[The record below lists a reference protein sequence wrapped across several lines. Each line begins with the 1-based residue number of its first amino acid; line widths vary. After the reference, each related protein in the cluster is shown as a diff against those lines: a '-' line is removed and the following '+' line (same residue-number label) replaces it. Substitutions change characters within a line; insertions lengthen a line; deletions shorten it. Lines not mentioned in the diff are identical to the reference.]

1 MPDTDA
7 LTAMGHAAASLLAV
21 DPAGLGGCVL
31 RASAGPHRDAW
42 LAGLRAH
49 LPQAAPWRH
58 LPTQASDEQL
68 LGGLDIAA
76 TLRSGQAV
84 QQAGLLAQARGGFI
98 LAAMAE
104 RMPGRIAA
112 RLSAAM
118 DADQTLTHH
127 LSVIALDESGDDDE
141 RPPAALLDRLAFHV
155 DLTPTTR
162 TDVRLRMAAP
172 SSAPSPADAA
182 SQTATRRARAQVMQV
197 TVSDELLT
205 ALAAA
210 ADALG
215 VDSARALHFALRAT
229 RASAALDGR
238 AAATPQDASLA
249 VQLVFAPRAT
259 KLPPSEAPQDAL
271 PADDPP
277 QAEPPT
283 PESTPEPEPE
293 PEAPPPSDARPRD
306 NSDAPNETD
315 ESSASSHADAL
326 EDQWIEAAKAL
337 IPPGLLAAM
346 MVGAAAQSRGAVEGR
361 SGATSAS
368 RNRGRP
374 LGARRGDPRSGARL
388 ALIDTLRAAAP
399 WQAVRRAQASTSA
412 QAMATQQ
419 RIFVH
424 REDLHV
430 MRYQQHRATT
440 MVFVIDASGSSAL
453 HRLAE
458 AKGAVE
464 LLLADCYVRRDSVA
478 VIGFRGRDAQL
489 LLPPTRS
496 LVRAKRS
503 LAGLPGGGGTPL
515 AAGIDAA
522 AQLADQVAR
531 GGATPLLVFL
541 TDGRANVARDGSP
554 GRPQAQLDAQHAARS
569 VRASRWASVLI
580 DTSPRPEPAASDLAA
595 TMGARYVALPH
606 ARATELSN
614 TVRLATAVGGRTAT
628 AGGSTTTARR

>member
-1 MPDTDA
+1 MTDPVSDIDA
-7 LTAMGHAAASLLAV
+7 HTAMATAAAALLAV
-21 DPAGLGGCVL
+21 SSSSLGFGVW
-31 RASAGPHRDAW
+31 RSVAIPHRDAW
-42 LAGLRAH
+42 LAKLRAQ
-49 LPQAAPWRH
+49 LPAAATWRH

-76 TLRSGQAV
+76 TLRLGQAV

-98 LAAMAE
+98 VAAMAE

-118 DADQTLTHH
+118 DNHQALTDH

-141 RPPAALLDRLAFHV
+141 KPPAALLDRLAFHV
-155 DLTPTTR
+155 DLTPTSR
-162 TDVRLRMAAP
+162 SDVRLWMTPPSTTHHSDDAVSLAAT
-172 SSAPSPADAA
+172 S
-182 SQTATRRARAQVMQV
+182 RARTLLSQV
-197 TVSDELLT
+197 TVSDEMLT

-215 VDSARALHFALRAT
+215 VASARALHFALRAT

-238 AAATPQDASLA
+238 TVATSDDASLA

-259 KLPPSEAPQDAL
+259 KLPPSDATQDTPTSADAP
-271 PADDPP
+271 P
-277 QAEPPT
+277 AEPPT
-283 PESTPEPEPE
+283 PEPKPET
-293 PEAPPPSDARPRD
+293 PPPTEASSSD
-306 NSDAPNETD
+306 NSDKPNESE
-315 ESSASSHADAL
+315 ESTPPNPAGML

-368 RNRGRP
+368 RTRGRP

-412 QAMATQQ
+412 QAMATTQ
-419 RIFVH
+419 RIFVR

-522 AQLADQVAR
+522 AQLAEQVAR

-554 GRPQAQLDAQHAARS
+554 GRPQAQQDAQHSARS
-569 VRASRWASVLI
+569 VRDSRWASVLI
-580 DTSPRPEPAASDLAA
+580 DTSPRPELAASDLATA
-595 TMGARYVALPH
+595 MGARYVALPH
-606 ARATELSN
+606 ARATELSD
-614 TVRLATAVGGRTAT
+614 TVRLATA
-628 AGGSTTTARR
+628 GGSATRTRR

>member
-1 MPDTDA
+1 
-7 LTAMGHAAASLLAV
+7 
-21 DPAGLGGCVL
+21 
-31 RASAGPHRDAW
+31 
-42 LAGLRAH
+42 
-49 LPQAAPWRH
+49 
-58 LPTQASDEQL
+58 
-68 LGGLDIAA
+68 
-76 TLRSGQAV
+76 
-84 QQAGLLAQARGGFI
+84 
-98 LAAMAE
+98 
-104 RMPGRIAA
+104 
-112 RLSAAM
+112 
-118 DADQTLTHH
+118 
-127 LSVIALDESGDDDE
+127 
-141 RPPAALLDRLAFHV
+141 
-155 DLTPTTR
+155 
-162 TDVRLRMAAP
+162 
-172 SSAPSPADAA
+172 
-182 SQTATRRARAQVMQV
+182 
-197 TVSDELLT
+197 
-205 ALAAA
+205 
-210 ADALG
+210 
-215 VDSARALHFALRAT
+215 
-229 RASAALDGR
+229 
-238 AAATPQDASLA
+238 
-249 VQLVFAPRAT
+249 
-259 KLPPSEAPQDAL
+259 
-271 PADDPP
+271 
-277 QAEPPT
+277 
-283 PESTPEPEPE
+283 
-293 PEAPPPSDARPRD
+293 
-306 NSDAPNETD
+306 
-315 ESSASSHADAL
+315 
-326 EDQWIEAAKAL
+326 
-337 IPPGLLAAM
+337 M

-368 RNRGRP
+368 RTRGRP

-399 WQAVRRAQASTSA
+399 WQPVRRAQASTSA
-412 QAMATQQ
+412 QAVATLP
-419 RIFVH
+419 RIFVR

-554 GRPQAQLDAQHAARS
+554 GRPQAQADAQHSARS

-580 DTSPRPEPAASDLAA
+580 DTSPRPEPAASDLAV

-614 TVRLATAVGGRTAT
+614 TVRLATA
-628 AGGSTTTARR
+628 GGSATNARR

>member
-1 MPDTDA
+1 MTDAVPDTDA
-7 LTAMGHAAASLLAV
+7 HAAMAAAAAALLAV

-49 LPQAAPWRH
+49 LPPTAPWRH

-76 TLRSGQAV
+76 TLRSGLAV
-84 QQAGLLAQARGGFI
+84 QQAGLLAQARGGFVV
-98 LAAMAE
+98 AAMAE

-118 DADQTLTHH
+118 DDAQTLTNH
-127 LSVIALDESGDDDE
+127 LSIIALDESRDDDE

-155 DLTPTTR
+155 DLAPTVR
-162 TDVRLRMAAP
+162 TDVRLWMAA
-172 SSAPSPADAA
+172 SSAAPSPADAA
-182 SQTATRRARAQVMQV
+182 SQAAASRARTQLTHV

-238 AAATPQDASLA
+238 AAATPEDASLA

-259 KLPPSEAPQDAL
+259 KLPPSEAPHDAS
-271 PADDPP
+271 PAVDPS

-283 PESTPEPEPE
+283 PEPTPET
-293 PEAPPPSDARPRD
+293 PPPADASSSDD
-306 NSDAPNETD
+306 SELPNETE
-315 ESSASSHADAL
+315 ESTPTSPTGAL

-368 RNRGRP
+368 RTRGRP

-412 QAMATQQ
+412 QAVATQQ
-419 RIFVH
+419 RIFVR

-554 GRPQAQLDAQHAARS
+554 GRPQAQADAQHSARS

-580 DTSPRPEPAASDLAA
+580 DTSPRPEPAASDLAV

-614 TVRLATAVGGRTAT
+614 TVRLATA
-628 AGGSTTTARR
+628 GGSATNARR

>member
-1 MPDTDA
+1 MTDA
-7 LTAMGHAAASLLAV
+7 ATNVALNADAHTAMATAAAALLGV

-31 RASAGPHRDAW
+31 RACAGPHRDAW
-42 LAGLRAH
+42 LAELRAQQ
-49 LPQAAPWRH
+49 PAAAPWRH

-76 TLRSGQAV
+76 TLRLGQAV
-84 QQAGLLAQARGGFI
+84 QQAGLLAQARGGVI
-98 LAAMAE
+98 VAAMAE

-112 RLSAAM
+112 RLSSAM
-118 DADQTLTHH
+118 DDHPQRTDHLT
-127 LSVIALDESGDDDE
+127 VIALDEGGDDDE

-155 DLTPTTR
+155 DLRPTR
-162 TDVRLRMAAP
+162 GPDVRQWMTPP
-172 SSAPSPADAA
+172 STAHHAADASTLATA
-182 SQTATRRARAQVMQV
+182 SKARELLSQV

-215 VDSARALHFALRAT
+215 VASMRALHFALRAT

-238 AAATPQDASLA
+238 NVATSDDASLA

-259 KLPPSEAPQDAL
+259 QL
-271 PADDPP
+271 
-277 QAEPPT
+277 
-283 PESTPEPEPE
+283 
-293 PEAPPPSDARPRD
+293 PPSDATQETPAPSEATPAEPHAQPPTSEATPEAPRPTEATSGD
-306 NSDAPNETD
+306 TSEDPNKSDDSKTPSPTGT
-315 ESSASSHADAL
+315 L

-346 MVGAAAQSRGAVEGR
+346 MVGAAAQQRGAVEGR

-368 RNRGRP
+368 RTRGRP

-412 QAMATQQ
+412 RVAGTQQ
-419 RIFVH
+419 RIFVR

-515 AAGIDAA
+515 AAGINAA

-554 GRPQAQLDAQHAARS
+554 GRPQAQQDAQHVARD
-569 VRASRWASVLI
+569 VRASRWASVVI
-580 DTSPRPEPAASDLAA
+580 DTSPRPEPAARDLAA
-595 TMGARYVALPH
+595 AMGARYVALPH
-606 ARATELSN
+606 AGATELSN
-614 TVRLATAVGGRTAT
+614 TVRLATVGGSAT
-628 AGGSTTTARR
+628 HARR